1 MPTVAARCH
10 HSLLERAHRS
20 YLGLLPALATFAL
33 LRQYGHPAPFW
44 LFLGGIVA
52 VSVYLAAVAHYTP
65 PPDSIGQG
73 LLVLL
78 DGPLWLLA
86 AQLIPERPVLALG
99 FAVETFVL
107 EGSAV
112 WLAILWL
119 ALTSPWPTR
128 GQRWASVGLMLVAA
142 GVIGALA
149 WPYLQAT
156 YGAGLRGFW
165 LLAGILQAV
174 IVRVKALRYGP
185 RSTRDADASILY
197 LAGCIGAWIAALSL
211 GIVLHGK

>member
-1 MPTVAARCH
+1 MHSAASRSL
-10 HSLLERAHRS
+10 HSFLENAHLF

-44 LFLGGIVA
+44 LFLGGTVA
-52 VSVYLAAVAHYTP
+52 VSVYLAVVAHYTSP
-65 PPDSIGQG
+65 PGSVIQG
-73 LLVLL
+73 VLVLL

-86 AQLIPERPVLALG
+86 SHFTAARPVLTLG

-119 ALTSPWPTR
+119 AFTSPWPTR
-128 GQRWASVGLMLVAA
+128 GQRWASAGLMLIAA

-149 WPYLQAT
+149 WPYLQTAF
-156 YGAGLRGFW
+156 GVGLRGFW

-174 IVRVKALRYGP
+174 IVRVKVLARDP
-185 RSTRDADASILY
+185 RNAHDGSILY
-197 LAGCIGAWIAALSL
+197 IVGGIAAWIAALSL
-211 GIVLHGK
+211 GIVLHGD

>member
-1 MPTVAARCH
+1 MLPATIHPPR
-10 HSLLERAHRS
+10 SLLERAHRS

-44 LFLGGIVA
+44 LFLGGTVA

-65 PPDSIGQG
+65 PPDSIAQG
-73 LLVLL
+73 VLVLL

-86 AQLIPERPVLALG
+86 VQLTHTRPVLPLG

-107 EGSAV
+107 EGSVV

-128 GQRWASVGLMLVAA
+128 GQRWASVGLMLIAV
-142 GVIGALA
+142 GVIGALT

-156 YGAGLRGFW
+156 FGAGLRGLW
-165 LLAGILQAV
+165 LLAGSLQAV
-174 IVRVKALRYGP
+174 IGRVKALGRSP
-185 RSTRDADASILY
+185 RSAHDADASIRY
-197 LAGCIGAWIAALSL
+197 IVGCIGAWIAALSL
-211 GIVLHGK
+211 GIILHGE

>member
-1 MPTVAARCH
+1 MSTVAARCH

-44 LFLGGIVA
+44 LFLGGTVA

-65 PPDSIGQG
+65 PPDSIAQG
-73 LLVLL
+73 VLVLL

-86 AQLIPERPVLALG
+86 AQLTHTRPVLTLG

-128 GQRWASVGLMLVAA
+128 SQRWASVGLMLIAV
-142 GVIGALA
+142 GIIGALA

-156 YGAGLRGFW
+156 FGAGLRGCW

-174 IVRVKALRYGP
+174 IGRVKALGRSP
-185 RSTRDADASILY
+185 RSAHDTDASILY
-197 LAGCIGAWIAALSL
+197 IVGCIGAWIAALSL
-211 GIVLHGK
+211 GIILHGE